1 MQYNQKLLSMK
12 KIIIL
17 PLFLIGFVA
26 IAQDCS
32 NLFISE
38 YVEGPGNNNAL
49 EIYNPTTET
58 ISLDGYSIN
67 RYSNGGSDIEETW
80 PLSGSLEAGQAIS
93 IGNGQVDSVWV
104 DAGGYWSLP
113 VDDDFYN
120 ACNLHCSGEYP
131 TPFYFNGDDAITLEK
146 DGQKVDIFGKIGED
160 PGGAWTDDPSAG
172 FTDANGGDWLT
183 KRQTLVRKASVKS
196 GVSTNPV
203 VFNPTLE
210 WDSLPDG
217 TYDNLGY
224 HDCNCPTETVG
235 IKDNKISYNVFPNPI
250 TTSHSFEITASE
262 EILSYKLYN
271 ILGGVV
277 LENYAHT
284 FKATVNT
291 FGIAKGIYTLSL
303 KFEDQTKLEKI
314 LIQ

>member
-1 MQYNQKLLSMK
+1 MK

-67 RYSNGGSDIEETW
+67 RYSNGEPDIAETW
-80 PLSGSLEAGQAIS
+80 PLSGSLESGQAIS

-104 DAGGYWSLP
+104 DGLGYWSLP
-113 VDDDFYN
+113 VDNAFYN
-120 ACNLHCSGEYP
+120 ACDLHCSGEYP

-146 DGQKVDIFGKIGED
+146 DGQKVDIFGKIDED

-172 FTDANGGDWLT
+172 FTDANGGDWWT
-183 KRQTLVRKASVKS
+183 KRKTLVRKASIKS

-224 HDCNCPTETVG
+224 HDCDCPTETVG
-235 IKDNKISYNVFPNPI
+235 IKDNQISYFLFPNPATI
-250 TTSHSFEITASE
+250 SNGFEITASE
-262 EILSYKLYN
+262 EILSYKLHN

-277 LENYAHT
+277 LENSAHT
-284 FKATVNT
+284 FKANVNT
-291 FGIAKGIYTLSL
+291 FGLAKGIYTLSL
-303 KFEDQTKLEKI
+303 KFENQTKLEKI